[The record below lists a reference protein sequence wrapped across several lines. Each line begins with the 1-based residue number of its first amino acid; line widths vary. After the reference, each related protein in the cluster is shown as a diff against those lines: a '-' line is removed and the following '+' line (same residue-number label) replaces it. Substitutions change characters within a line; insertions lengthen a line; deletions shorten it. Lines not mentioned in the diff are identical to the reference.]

1 MDDLSETAKKFILSI
16 KKQEC
21 LSSDLLDWIK
31 NNPELKKDFKY
42 LKNIIDFYSY
52 NSCHILTYFVS
63 AKLPQLNTAVFFGE
77 KTGRPAH
84 SALVLPS
91 GIFFD
96 AQGFRSEDKV
106 FEQYAPICQE
116 HRDEDLLPAKIMNR
130 DDLIGTMIR
139 VTKSFN
145 SIKDVEESFDMRKG
159 NFFRDINHFFDLARL
174 HGNFN
179 I

>member
-1 MDDLSETAKKFILSI
+1 MNSQEYLSSTLSE
-16 KKQEC
+16 
-21 LSSDLLDWIK
+21 WVK
-31 NNPELKKDFKY
+31 NNKKSENDFEY
-42 LKNIIDFYSY
+42 LNNIINVYSY
-52 NSCHILTYFVS
+52 HNCHILTYFIS
-63 AKLPQLNTAVFFGE
+63 AKLPQLNTAVFFGKNSE
-77 KTGRPAH
+77 RPAH

-96 AQGFRSEDKV
+96 AQGFRSQDKV

-130 DDLIGTMIR
+130 DELIRTMIR

-159 NFFRDINHFFDLARL
+159 NFFRDINHFFNLASQ
-174 HGNFN
+174 HGE
-179 I
+179 IKI